1 MKTIEISP
9 KELITLMDWIAT
21 FDNPPRVIKIISS
34 PETGL
39 GRGVRAEVET
49 SENEG
54 RYKDITDYESW

>member
-1 MKTIEISP
+1 MTTIEISP
-9 KELITLMDWIAT
+9 KELLTLVDWIAT
-21 FDNPPRVIKIISS
+21 FEQSPRVIKIISG

-39 GRGVRAEVET
+39 GRSVRAEVET